1 MDKTVNKYGRSL
13 IYLCASNNLC
23 ILNGRIQGDRFGK
36 FTCHK
41 SNGASV
47 VDYAILSNTLLRK
60 VVYFSVL
67 PLSFL
72 SCHCPISFA
81 IKTNKF
87 FLDTNKSCKF
97 LESKPSTFIWE
108 RVKKEHYSLLLNNI
122 ETIKEANSYID
133 DILGINFHLNQL
145 IMLQSLSQELYV
157 RMLLSVLRLKDAQ
170 GKKQN
175 QTLM

>member
-1 MDKTVNKYGRSL
+1 MDKTVNKYGRYL
-13 IYLCASNNLC
+13 INLCASNNLC

-67 PLSFL
+67 LLSFL

-81 IKTNKF
+81 IKTNNF
-87 FLDTNKSCKF
+87 FLDTNKSYKF
-97 LESKPSTFIWE
+97 
-108 RVKKEHYSLLLNNI
+108 
-122 ETIKEANSYID
+122 
-133 DILGINFHLNQL
+133 
-145 IMLQSLSQELYV
+145 
-157 RMLLSVLRLKDAQ
+157 
-170 GKKQN
+170 
-175 QTLM
+175 